1 MVHKSILSAIGV
13 KAQHNQVT
21 TDPLFQSEVILS
33 VEWMSRVAVVD
44 GDYCPVL
51 EKCTTTPLLS
61 IIPGVSSVVR
71 PNTPLHDQEQGEV
84 TAGTHQPHHSRGR
97 SRRFGRDGEHWTQ
110 PPAWWWVQWV
120 PTHPIVSLLT
130 EQCGGC
136 YGLNKYPSCRALS
149 GPYKARLVLVD
160 NMYSLCGC

>member
-61 IIPGVSSVVR
+61 VIPGVSSVVR

-84 TAGTHQPHHSRGR
+84 TAGTHQPHHTPQPGQIAEIWQRRGTLDTASSLVMGTMSPHSPR
-97 SRRFGRDGEHWTQ
+97 SVIADWAVRGVG
-110 PPAWWWVQWV
+110 
-120 PTHPIVSLLT
+120 
-130 EQCGGC
+130 
-136 YGLNKYPSCRALS
+136 
-149 GPYKARLVLVD
+149 
-160 NMYSLCGC
+160 